1 MTTLTYMASER
12 AESSAGREI
21 RCARWLWTAL
31 DRNGGRGR
39 FVMACRRGDE
49 RRVSLMSGRAVE
61 FLRVPNTV
69 FSSWSRRR
77 WIVLLQR
84 EDGATLWEVTPE
96 GRAAT
101 RPHGP
106 HMEAS

>member
-39 FVMACRRGDE
+39 FVMQVSRKDE
-49 RRVSLMSGRAVE
+49 RRCGLFDTATVE
-61 FLRVPNTV
+61 FLRVPSSV
-69 FSSWSRRR
+69 FRSWQRRN
-77 WIVLLQR
+77 WIALVNQHGR
-84 EDGATLWEVTPE
+84 ATLWAVTPE
-96 GRAAT
+96 GRDAA